1 MKKMFILILALAMMT
16 LSVAALADGN
26 NTTSGGMP
34 PMQARGGNPMG
45 MGQPP
50 QGMQGMNGRPGQM
63 PGMNASEMIDF
74 DAMVTKGII
83 SQETCDRIKA
93 YMEEHKPA
101 DLPQMNGTQGA
112 GMPEMNGEK
121 PTDLPEMNGERPS
134 DLPEMNGEKPADLP
148 EMNGTQ
154 PAEGGAPVMG
164 GLLADLL
171 KDGIITQ
178 SEYDAILSD
187 M

>member
-1 MKKMFILILALAMMT
+1 
-16 LSVAALADGN
+16 
-26 NTTSGGMP
+26 
-34 PMQARGGNPMG
+34 MG

-63 PGMNASEMIDF
+63 PGMNAPEMIDF

-93 YMEEHKPA
+93 YMEEHKPV

-178 SEYDAILSD
+178 SEYDAILSA